1 VDFLSFQESRMNKIS
16 SFATT
21 PLHRCLTAGLTALTL
36 GFASHAMAAGDK
48 AAYKAAEDSAKTTYD
63 SAKKACDSLSGNA
76 KDVCVLEA
84 KGARDKAIAEAEATE
99 KGTPKARRDAREAAI
114 KADYNVAKE
123 KCDDL
128 AGNAKDVCVK
138 EAKAARDKSEADLK
152 AMKDSA
158 ETRKDTM
165 QAKNDADYKVA
176 AEKCDALAGDAKSN
190 CLASAK
196 ARYHQ

>member
-1 VDFLSFQESRMNKIS
+1 MNKIS

-21 PLHRCLTAGLTALTL
+21 PLHRCLAAGLAALAL
-36 GFASHAMAAGDK
+36 GFASNAMSAGDK
-48 AAYKAAEDSAKTTYD
+48 VAYKAAEDSAKATYD

-84 KGARDKAIAEAEATE
+84 KGTRDKTIAEAEATE
-99 KGTPKARRDAREAAI
+99 KGTPKAHRDAREAAI

-128 AGNAKDVCVK
+128 GGNAKDVCVK
-138 EAKAARDKSEADLK
+138 EAKAAHDKSEADLK
-152 AMKDSA
+152 AMKDTA

-176 AEKCDALAGDAKSN
+176 AEKCETLAGDAKSN
-190 CLASAK
+190 CVSSAK